1 MHEINSIIE
10 NHVERPDDF
19 IVGFADMEG
28 LLKSYPY
35 RYGIVIGQR
44 LEDNIIDTI
53 IVRLQ

>member
-1 MHEINSIIE
+1 MYEINSIIE
-10 NHVERPDDF
+10 NHVEKPDDF

-35 RYGIVIGQR
+35 RYGIVIGQL